1 LTWSD
6 GLPPLDLRRGRV
18 QLGHGS
24 GGRLARQLVEQLFL
38 PALHNPALAALD
50 DGAVLAAPAASAGQR
65 LVLATDGHVVDPLF
79 FPGGDIGS
87 LAVHGTVNDVAMMG
101 ATPLALTASFVL
113 EEGFAL
119 ADLRRIVGSMGQ
131 AAQAVGVPVVAGDT
145 KVVQRGKGDGVF
157 IATTGLGTLPT
168 GRELSATRVRA
179 GDVLLLSGPIGRH
192 GAAILSRREALG
204 FDTELESDT
213 APLHGLVAELLAAV
227 PEGAVHALRDPTRGG
242 LAALL
247 HEFARAAQVG
257 IEIDEAAVPV
267 PEPVRAAC
275 EWLGLE
281 PMQLANEGVLVAAV
295 DAAHADTALHALRRH
310 PLGRDAVR
318 IGHAIRDADGFV
330 QMRTALGAIRLV
342 DWPAAEALPRIC

>member
-1 LTWSD
+1 LSWSD

-50 DGAVLAAPAASAGQR
+50 DGAVLAVPAGQR

-101 ATPLALTASFVL
+101 ATPLALTASFIL
-113 EEGFAL
+113 EEGLAL
-119 ADLRRIVGSMGQ
+119 ADLRRIVGSMAQ
-131 AAQAVGVPVVAGDT
+131 AARAAGVPVVAGDT

-157 IATTGLGTLPT
+157 IVTTGLGTLPAS
-168 GRELSATRVRA
+168 RELSAARVRA

-192 GAAILSRREALG
+192 GAAILSRRESLG
-204 FDTELESDT
+204 FDTELVSDST
-213 APLHGLVAELLAAV
+213 PLHGLVAGLLAAV
-227 PEGAVHALRDPTRGG
+227 PEGAVRALRDPTRGG

-247 HEFARAAQVG
+247 HEFARAAQLG
-257 IEIDEAAVPV
+257 FEIDEAAVPV

-275 EWLGLE
+275 ELLGLE

-295 DAAHADTALHALRRH
+295 SPEHADAALGALRAH
-310 PLGRDAVR
+310 ALGRDAVR
-318 IGHAIRDADGFV
+318 IGRAVDDRDRFV
-330 QMRTALGAIRLV
+330 QMRTALGAMRLV